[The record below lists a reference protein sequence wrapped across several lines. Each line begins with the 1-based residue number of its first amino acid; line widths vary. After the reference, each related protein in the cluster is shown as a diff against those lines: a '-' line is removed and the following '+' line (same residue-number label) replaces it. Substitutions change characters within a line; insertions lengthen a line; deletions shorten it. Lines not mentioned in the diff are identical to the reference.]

1 MTITKLENQEFGFEL
16 VTLNYT
22 PEPEATAWY
31 AMHQCYSELDV
42 EIDKLPINHGA
53 ALVKNLLDG
62 HKGHFS
68 PLEHNAITFNAV
80 GFPHSL
86 MQQLTRHRV
95 AVSFSVQSM
104 RYSGNRICDVAAM
117 GFDEY
122 DQESDEIAHEIMDSR
137 VCEVIEN
144 KQPVER
150 VMYIRPV
157 GKYPSRNGVFNYTQ
171 EMRDI
176 DVKSAFD
183 NCQFYYEKIGLGM
196 PYEQA
201 RGQLFFDFRQNF
213 VVTFNA
219 RSLMHV
225 LDLRSKKDAQLE
237 IQILS
242 NMLFKVFE
250 SWMPNI
256 AKWYADTRK
265 GKARL
270 AP

>member
-1 MTITKLENQEFGFEL
+1 MTITKLKNEKYGFEL
-16 VTLNYT
+16 VTINYT

-31 AMHQCYSELDV
+31 AMHQCYSEGDC
-42 EIDKLPINHGA
+42 EIDKLPVNYGDSV
-53 ALVKNLLDG
+53 VKNLLEG
-62 HKGHFS
+62 HKGHYS

-104 RYSGNRICDVAAM
+104 RYSGNRICEVAKGNQNIEDV
-117 GFDEY
+117 
-122 DQESDEIAHEIMDSR
+122 I
-137 VCEVIEN
+137 
-144 KQPVER
+144 
-150 VMYIRPV
+150 YIRPV
-157 GKYPSRNGVFNYTQ
+157 GKYASRSGMFNYTQ
-171 EMRDI
+171 EIRDI
-176 DVKSAFD
+176 DVKTALE
-183 NCQFYYEKIGLGM
+183 NCQLYYEKIGLGM

-213 VVTFNA
+213 VVSFNA

-242 NMLFKVFE
+242 VMLFEVFE
-250 SWMPNI
+250 SWMPNV
-256 AKWYADTRK
+256 AKWYSETRK

>member
-1 MTITKLENQEFGFEL
+1 MNTITKLENQDFGFKL
-16 VTLNYT
+16 VTLNYM

-42 EIDKLPINHGA
+42 EIDKLPVNHGA

-62 HKGHFS
+62 DKGHFS
-68 PLEHNAITFNAV
+68 PLEHNKIVFNAV

-104 RYSGNRICDVAAM
+104 RYSGNRICEVAK
-117 GFDEY
+117 GNQDI
-122 DQESDEIAHEIMDSR
+122 ES
-137 VCEVIEN
+137 VL
-144 KQPVER
+144 
-150 VMYIRPV
+150 YIRPV
-157 GKYPSRNGVFNYTQ
+157 GKYPSRSGMFNYTQ

-176 DVKSAFD
+176 DINAAFD
-183 NCQFYYEKIGLGM
+183 NCQLYYEKIGLGM

-213 VVTFNA
+213 VVSFNA

-242 NMLFKVFE
+242 NMLFEVFE
-250 SWMPNI
+250 SWMPNVS
-256 AKWYADTRK
+256 KWYSEARK

>member
-1 MTITKLENQEFGFEL
+1 MTTTITTLENPEFGFKL

-31 AMHQCYSELDV
+31 AMHQCYSEKDV
-42 EIDKLPINHGA
+42 EIDKLPVNHGG
-53 ALVKNLLDG
+53 ALVTNLLNG
-62 HKGHFS
+62 HKGHYS

-104 RYSGNRICDVAAM
+104 RYSGNRICDVAK
-117 GFDEY
+117 GDL
-122 DQESDEIAHEIMDSR
+122 DIES
-137 VCEVIEN
+137 VL
-144 KQPVER
+144 
-150 VMYIRPV
+150 YIRPV
-157 GKYPSRNGVFNYTQ
+157 GKYASRSGVFNYTQ

-213 VVTFNA
+213 VVTINA

-242 NMLFKVFE
+242 DMLFKVFE
-250 SWMPNI
+250 SWMPNV